1 MPSAEEVMPRIYLF
15 SIILAVLLALIF
27 GDTQFLFNTKPIII
41 WGKEISLNTQI
52 IISGLTVLI
61 ILTLLSLGLVEKIV
75 TLFKVSKRAEKKKE
89 MAVKK

>member
-1 MPSAEEVMPRIYLF
+1 MSSAEEVMPRIYLF

-27 GDTQFLFNTKPIII
+27 GDTQFLFDTKPIII

-75 TLFKVSKRAEKKKE
+75 TLFRESKRAEKKE

>member
-1 MPSAEEVMPRIYLF
+1 MPRIYLF

-27 GDTQFLFNTKPIII
+27 SDTQFLFDTKPIVI
-41 WGKEISLNTQI
+41 WEKEISLNTQI

-61 ILTLLSLGLVEKIV
+61 VLTLLSLSLVEKIV
-75 TLFKVSKRAEKKKE
+75 TLFRKSKKAEKKKE

>member
-1 MPSAEEVMPRIYLF
+1 MPRIYLL
-15 SIILAVLLALIF
+15 SIFIAVLLALIF
-27 GDTQFLFNTKPIII
+27 GDTQFLFDTKPIII
-41 WGKEISLNTQI
+41 WEKEISLNTQI

>member
-1 MPSAEEVMPRIYLF
+1 MPRIYLF

-27 GDTQFLFNTKPIII
+27 GDTQFLFDTKPIII
-41 WGKEISLNTQI
+41 WEKEISLNTQI

-61 ILTLLSLGLVEKIV
+61 VLTLLSLSLVEKIV
-75 TLFKVSKRAEKKKE
+75 TLFRKSKKAEKKKE

>member
-1 MPSAEEVMPRIYLF
+1 MPRIYLF

-27 GDTQFLFNTKPIII
+27 GDIQFLFDTKPIII
-41 WGKEISLNTQI
+41 WEKEISLNTQI

-61 ILTLLSLGLVEKIV
+61 ILALLSLGIVEKIV
-75 TLFKVSKRAEKKKE
+75 SLFRESKRAEKKKE

>member
-1 MPSAEEVMPRIYLF
+1 M
-15 SIILAVLLALIF
+15 LLALIF

-61 ILTLLSLGLVEKIV
+61 ILTLLSLGLLEKIV
-75 TLFKVSKRAEKKKE
+75 TLFRESKRAEKKKE

>member
-1 MPSAEEVMPRIYLF
+1 MSSAEEVMPRIYLF

-27 GDTQFLFNTKPIII
+27 GDTQFLFNTKPVII

-75 TLFKVSKRAEKKKE
+75 NLFRESKRAEKKKE

>member
-1 MPSAEEVMPRIYLF
+1 LPSAEEVMPRIYLF

-27 GDTQFLFNTKPIII
+27 GDTQFLFDTKPIII
-41 WGKEISLNTQI
+41 WEKEISLNAQI

-61 ILTLLSLGLVEKIV
+61 ILALLSLGIVEKIV
-75 TLFKVSKRAEKKKE
+75 SLFRESKRAEKKKE

>member
-1 MPSAEEVMPRIYLF
+1 MPRIYLF

-27 GDTQFLFNTKPIII
+27 GDTQFLFDTKPVII

-61 ILTLLSLGLVEKIV
+61 ILTLLFLGLVEKIV
-75 TLFKVSKRAEKKKE
+75 TLFKESKKAEKKKE

>member
-1 MPSAEEVMPRIYLF
+1 M
-15 SIILAVLLALIF
+15 LLALIF
-27 GDTQFLFNTKPIII
+27 GDTQFLFDTKPIII
-41 WGKEISLNTQI
+41 WEKEISLNTQI

-75 TLFKVSKRAEKKKE
+75 TLFKESKRAEKKKE

>member
-1 MPSAEEVMPRIYLF
+1 MPRIYLF

-27 GDTQFLFNTKPIII
+27 GDTQFLFNTKPVII

-61 ILTLLSLGLVEKIV
+61 ILTLLFLGLVEKIV
-75 TLFKVSKRAEKKKE
+75 TLFKESKKAEKKKE

>member
-1 MPSAEEVMPRIYLF
+1 MTRIYLL

-27 GDTQFLFNTKPIII
+27 GDSQFLFDTKPITI

-61 ILTLLSLGLVEKIV
+61 ILTLLALGLIEKI
-75 TLFKVSKRAEKKKE
+75 TSLFRDSKKAEKKKE

>member
-1 MPSAEEVMPRIYLF
+1 MSSANEVMPRIYLF

-27 GDTQFLFNTKPIII
+27 GDTQFLLDSKSVVI
-41 WGKEISLNTQI
+41 WGKEISLNSQI

-75 TLFKVSKRAEKKKE
+75 MLFKEGKRREKKKE

>member
-1 MPSAEEVMPRIYLF
+1 MPRFYLF

-27 GDTQFLFNTKPIII
+27 SDTQFLLDSKPIVF
-41 WGKEISLNTQI
+41 WGKEISLNSQI

-61 ILTLLSLGLVEKIV
+61 ILALFSLSLLEKIV
-75 TLFKVSKRAEKKKE
+75 MLFRESKRAEKKKE

>member
-27 GDTQFLFNTKPIII
+27 GDTQFLFNTKPVII

-61 ILTLLSLGLVEKIV
+61 VLTLLSLSLVEKIV
-75 TLFKVSKRAEKKKE
+75 TLFRESKKAEKKKE

>member
-27 GDTQFLFNTKPIII
+27 GDTQFLFNTKPVIIL
-41 WGKEISLNTQI
+41 GKEISLNTQI

-75 TLFKVSKRAEKKKE
+75 TLFRESKRAEKKKE

>member
-1 MPSAEEVMPRIYLF
+1 MPRIYLF

-27 GDTQFLFNTKPIII
+27 GDTQFLFNSKPVII

-61 ILTLLSLGLVEKIV
+61 ILTLLSLSLAEKIV
-75 TLFKVSKRAEKKKE
+75 TLFRESKRAEKKKE

>member
-1 MPSAEEVMPRIYLF
+1 MPRIYLF

-27 GDTQFLFNTKPIII
+27 GDTQFLFDTKPIII

>member
-1 MPSAEEVMPRIYLF
+1 MSSAEEIMPRIYLF

-27 GDTQFLFNTKPIII
+27 SDTQFLFDTKPIVI
-41 WGKEISLNTQI
+41 WEKEISLNTQI

-61 ILTLLSLGLVEKIV
+61 VLTLLSLSLVEKIV
-75 TLFKVSKRAEKKKE
+75 TLFRESKKAEKKKE

>member
-1 MPSAEEVMPRIYLF
+1 LPSAEEVMPRIYLF

-27 GDTQFLFNTKPIII
+27 GDTQFLFDTKPIII
-41 WGKEISLNTQI
+41 WEKEISLNTQI

-61 ILTLLSLGLVEKIV
+61 ILALLSLGIVEKIV
-75 TLFKVSKRAEKKKE
+75 SLFRESKRAEKKKE

>member
-1 MPSAEEVMPRIYLF
+1 MLRIYLF

-27 GDTQFLFNTKPIII
+27 GDTQFLFNTKPVII

-61 ILTLLSLGLVEKIV
+61 ILTLLSLGLVERIV
-75 TLFKVSKRAEKKKE
+75 TLFKESKRAEKKKE

>member
-15 SIILAVLLALIF
+15 SIILAVLLALMF
-27 GDTQFLFNTKPIII
+27 GDTQFLFDTKPITILE
-41 WGKEISLNTQI
+41 KEISLNTQI

-61 ILTLLSLGLVEKIV
+61 ILTLLSLGLLEKIV
-75 TLFKVSKRAEKKKE
+75 TLFRESKRAEKKKE

>member
-27 GDTQFLFNTKPIII
+27 GDTQFLFDTKPIII
-41 WGKEISLNTQI
+41 WEKEISLNTQI

-61 ILTLLSLGLVEKIV
+61 ILALLSLGIVEKIGS
-75 TLFKVSKRAEKKKE
+75 LFRESKRAEKKQD

>member
-1 MPSAEEVMPRIYLF
+1 MPRIYLF

-27 GDTQFLFNTKPIII
+27 GDTQFLFNTKPVII

-52 IISGLTVLI
+52 IISGLTVLS

>member
-15 SIILAVLLALIF
+15 SIILAVLLALIY
-27 GDTQFLFNTKPIII
+27 GDTQFLFNTKPVII

-75 TLFKVSKRAEKKKE
+75 TLFKESKRAEKKKE

>member
-1 MPSAEEVMPRIYLF
+1 MSSAEEVMPRIYLF

-27 GDTQFLFNTKPIII
+27 GDTQFLFNTKLVII

-75 TLFKVSKRAEKKKE
+75 TLFKESKRSEKKKE

>member
-27 GDTQFLFNTKPIII
+27 GDTQFLFNTKPVII

-75 TLFKVSKRAEKKKE
+75 TLFKESKRTEKKKE

>member
-1 MPSAEEVMPRIYLF
+1 MSSANEVMPRIYLF

-27 GDTQFLFNTKPIII
+27 GDTQFLLDSKLVVI
-41 WGKEISLNTQI
+41 WGKEISLNSQI

-75 TLFKVSKRAEKKKE
+75 MLFKEGKRREKKKE

>member
-27 GDTQFLFNTKPIII
+27 GDTQFLFDTKPIVV
-41 WGKEISLNTQI
+41 WEKEISLNTQI

-61 ILTLLSLGLVEKIV
+61 ILALLSLGIAEKIV
-75 TLFKVSKRAEKKKE
+75 SLFRESKRAEKKKE

>member
-1 MPSAEEVMPRIYLF
+1 MSSAEEVMPRIYLF

-27 GDTQFLFNTKPIII
+27 GDTQFLFNTKPVII

-75 TLFKVSKRAEKKKE
+75 TLFRESKRAEKKKE

>member
-1 MPSAEEVMPRIYLF
+1 MPRIYLF

-75 TLFKVSKRAEKKKE
+75 TLFRESKRAEKKKE